1 MQVLSRKRLA
11 SAALLL
17 SLSTVCANIS
27 FVRIPPTILQPGET
41 IELQWNIVTPT
52 AGTLDTQEPFNLQ
65 LRALSGQRYD
75 LNKLIPQ
82 AAAKLRVVIPKE
94 ATGGLHSFY
103 ADYTGP
109 INVKPTASN
118 QFNITGAIVT
128 TTTAG
133 PTSTLGP
140 TASIT
145 APNGKGSPSSQS
157 PDSQAATDQGLSG
170 GAIGGIIAG
179 VVIFLLLIALIFFA
193 RHRRL
198 VRERNQHTRL
208 DDSKESYSESVMARS
223 GPPST
228 KGGDGM
234 VSVPLS
240 APAPVYPSPFSG
252 EPKPQPQRP
261 MNQMQHANGNGN
273 PFDAPEDRTRGLP
286 PVGAMAIGAAAGSPR
301 SLSPRQ
307 QHQPYQPPQ
316 FEQQPPRSQQQQ
328 YGVPPQQRGQSP
340 FQQGS
345 SRDSLDSEPESAY
358 DPAHAR
364 MMPHPNG
371 GDGNGPI
378 VRNNSN
384 PMMQRGGPP
393 GPGSQLAYSP
403 SGRSV
408 MSDVQN
414 MSHPQPHPHHQQQ
427 QNPFHDR
434 ELLAAAAGGAAVGA
448 IAAANRR
455 QGSPA
460 PNSPAQAHRH
470 LTPMNDSR
478 VQTPL
483 PGQGSPLPRSK
494 EIEMQPLDVQQHQ
507 YEQQQRMLQRQQ
519 QQRQQAEAE
528 AQGGQ
533 KQRQQQQQPPVQ
545 PIQQTPLPPT
555 PVPAPAPAQAAA
567 SHPFNPTLYDD
578 KTEIDDDGMPVYNGY
593 RDTIFGA
600 YSQPLEDS
608 DDDDDDET
616 AVPVVPTSVL
626 LSAGGDAQKQQ
637 QQQRAADAQASSSGA
652 GAGVQRKKSVKFTGV
667 PLSDSID
674 VPVSTSQQQHQ
685 QQLYHSDGD
694 DDEDEEDGLEDEDD
708 IKMRL
713 MQTEV
718 PSPASAHARPPFINT
733 TPGSSPSAQHH
744 QASVLSP
751 VRSPDQ
757 AYPSSS
763 GNYHQSHGNHHPIGG
778 GFPVPAP
785 IPASAPKQQQQQ
797 QQQQSSSHA
806 TGSSSPSL
814 NTASSSFGN
823 GFYEDVLAAVDK
835 NAKSLPSSSTTAS
848 HAAPPQKHQPVRVDQ
863 EVYGA
868 PSPRVSAAVA
878 TPAHPQHV
886 KSGQQPSMPKP
897 YQQPPQ
903 QQQQQNGGEHNAGFY
918 ESPLL

>member
-1 MQVLSRKRLA
+1 MRVLSRKRLA

-27 FVRIPPTILQPGET
+27 FVRIPPTIVQPGET
-41 IELQWNIVTPT
+41 IELQWNIVTPV

-75 LNKLIPQ
+75 LNKLVAQ
-82 AAAKLRVVIPKE
+82 TAAKLRVVIPKE

-118 QFNITGAIVT
+118 QFNITGAVVT
-128 TTTAG
+128 TTTMG

-140 TASIT
+140 TTSVT
-145 APNGKGSPSSQS
+145 GPHGSGSSS
-157 PDSQAATDQGLSG
+157 SHTPDSQASSDGGLSG
-170 GAIGGIIAG
+170 GALGGIIAG
-179 VVIFLLLIALIFFA
+179 VVIFLLLIALIFFV

-198 VRERNQHTRL
+198 VRERSQHTRL
-208 DDSKESYSESVMARS
+208 DDSKESYSETSMARS
-223 GPPST
+223 GPPSAQ
-228 KGGDGM
+228 GGDGM

-240 APAPVYPSPFSG
+240 AQAPVYPSPFSG
-252 EPKPQPQRP
+252 EPKPQPQHP
-261 MNQMQHANGNGN
+261 MNQMQHANSGGN
-273 PFDAPEDRTRGLP
+273 PFDAPDDRTRGLAP
-286 PVGAMAIGAAAGSPR
+286 AGAMVMAADGSPR

-316 FEQQPPRSQQQQ
+316 FEQQPPRPQQQQ
-328 YGVPPQQRGQSP
+328 YGLPVQQRSQSP
-340 FQQGS
+340 FQQGGN
-345 SRDSLDSEPESAY
+345 RDSLDSEPESAY

-364 MMPHPNG
+364 MMPHPHA
-371 GDGNGPI
+371 GNGHGPI
-378 VRNNSN
+378 MRNNSN
-384 PMMQRGGPP
+384 PGMQLGGPP
-393 GPGSQLAYSP
+393 GPGSQLSYSP

-408 MSDVQN
+408 MSDAQN
-414 MSHPQPHPHHQQQ
+414 MSHTQPHPHQQQ
-427 QNPFHDR
+427 QNPFQDR
-434 ELLAAAAGGAAVGA
+434 ELVAAAAGGAAVGA

-455 QGSPA
+455 QGSPS

-470 LTPMNDSR
+470 LAPMNDSR

-483 PGQGSPLPRSK
+483 PGQGSPLARSK

-519 QQRQQAEAE
+519 QQRQQAQ
-528 AQGGQ
+528 AQAQ
-533 KQRQQQQQPPVQ
+533 AQEEQQQRQQLPPAQ
-545 PIQQTPLPPT
+545 PIQQSPLPPT
-555 PVPAPAPAQAAA
+555 PLPALAPSVPAA

-578 KTEIDDDGMPVYNGY
+578 KTEIDDDSMSAYNGY

-600 YSQPLEDS
+600 YSQPQEDG
-608 DDDDDDET
+608 DDDEDDEI
-616 AVPVVPTSVL
+616 AVPIVPASALV
-626 LSAGGDAQKQQ
+626 SAGSDAQK
-637 QQQRAADAQASSSGA
+637 QQQRAADANASASGV

-674 VPVSTSQQQHQ
+674 VPGSKSQQQHQ

-694 DDEDEEDGLEDEDD
+694 EEEDEEDELEDEDD

-718 PSPASAHARPPFINT
+718 PSPSAAHARPPFINI
-733 TPGSSPSAQHH
+733 TPSASPSAQHH
-744 QASVLSP
+744 PASVLSP
-751 VRSPDQ
+751 VRAPDQ
-757 AYPSSS
+757 AHPSSS
-763 GNYHQSHGNHHPIGG
+763 GNYHQSHGNHHAVGG
-778 GFPVPAP
+778 GFPIPAP

-797 QQQQSSSHA
+797 QQPSSSHA
-806 TGSSSPSL
+806 AGSGSASPSL

-835 NAKSLPSSSTTAS
+835 NSRSLPSSSTTVS
-848 HAAPPQKHQPVRVDQ
+848 HAAVPPQKHQPVMVNQ

-868 PSPRVSAAVA
+868 PSPRISAAVA
-878 TPAHPQHV
+878 TPAHQQHL

-897 YQQPPQ
+897 YQQPLQ
-903 QQQQQNGGEHNAGFY
+903 QQHRGEHDAGFY